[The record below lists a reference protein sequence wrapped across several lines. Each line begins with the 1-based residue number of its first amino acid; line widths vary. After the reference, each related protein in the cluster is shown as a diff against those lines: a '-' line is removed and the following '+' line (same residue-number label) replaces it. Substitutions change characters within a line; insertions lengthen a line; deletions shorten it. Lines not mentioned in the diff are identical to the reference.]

1 MRYTAAVVVLVGV
14 VLVGVVAGIA
24 LGTWGG
30 ASDAP
35 GVGEEE
41 HRQLGHG
48 APHRLATARDREL
61 AGDAQSAQNVLPR
74 EHRRAVTLASRKL
87 VDGRTVE
94 LRVRRADGGYCLR
107 IVGVGARTRGCGRA
121 PSTHESLAGRSI
133 IPDAVA
139 QRNSGAPLE
148 IYGST
153 AADVARVMVKYRLS
167 GEPSRRHA
175 ELLRVTNKE
184 KLRRAAISSRFG
196 YFFAELPS
204 RASRV
209 KVTAHDAC
217 GRRLGAA
224 NFRRFG
230 DLDRRVF
237 IHGRHG

>member
-87 VDGRTVE
+87 ED
-94 LRVRRADGGYCLR
+94 
-107 IVGVGARTRGCGRA
+107 RG
-121 PSTHESLAGRSI
+121 SRSAH
-133 IPDAVA
+133 PRLWASALD
-139 QRNSGAPLE
+139 
-148 IYGST
+148 
-153 AADVARVMVKYRLS
+153 ARVPS
-167 GEPSRRHA
+167 GPEHYP
-175 ELLRVTNKE
+175 
-184 KLRRAAISSRFG
+184 
-196 YFFAELPS
+196 
-204 RASRV
+204 
-209 KVTAHDAC
+209 
-217 GRRLGAA
+217 
-224 NFRRFG
+224 
-230 DLDRRVF
+230 
-237 IHGRHG
+237 